1 MRLLLC
7 FTCLFCV
14 CSANSQ
20 NRNNRLP
27 RKIPAVVKT
36 AFEREFPNKKA
47 SWTNEDTG
55 FEAEFSL
62 NGAEA
67 SATYDENGHR
77 KELEVEIKK
86 QELPQAVLNYLK
98 QNYPSKKID
107 EIAKITNDKNIVIY
121 ETEIKIDGK
130 SRDLLFDANG
140 KFVK

>member
-1 MRLLLC
+1 
-7 FTCLFCV
+7 
-14 CSANSQ
+14 
-20 NRNNRLP
+20 
-27 RKIPAVVKT
+27 VVKT